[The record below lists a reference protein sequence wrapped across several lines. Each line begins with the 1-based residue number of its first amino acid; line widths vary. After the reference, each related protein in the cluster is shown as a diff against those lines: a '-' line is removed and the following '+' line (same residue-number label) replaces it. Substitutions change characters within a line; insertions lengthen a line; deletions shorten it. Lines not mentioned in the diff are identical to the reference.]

1 MRFVKWGFWLSVA
14 ALVFAFFHYTLP
26 QTDIVRIVGSENR
39 RVDIGENS
47 LFWSRSEV
55 GMTNTTS
62 RDVFF
67 INAVYPN
74 GRTMEY
80 RNEDTGWGWPPYF
93 KINSFGLQTQAK
105 EFASTEAAPIWVA
118 VRHYGWRNQFFT
130 IFPNAVSIK
139 RVAGPDVTLI
149 PWINIIILTC
159 LAGVLF
165 MLRRIWMQFRERTID
180 PAIEDVA
187 ETWDAVDARADAA
200 RDRARGAVGG
210 IRAWLASWRAK
221 PRK

>member
-1 MRFVKWGFWLSVA
+1 MRYVKWGFWLMLA
-14 ALVFAFFHYTLP
+14 TLVFGFLHYTLP
-26 QTDIVRIVGSENR
+26 QTDVVRIVGTENR

-55 GMTNTTS
+55 GMTNSTS

-105 EFASTEAAPIWVA
+105 EFASTDAAPIWVA
-118 VRHYGWRNQFFT
+118 LRHYGWRNQFFT

-149 PWINIIILTC
+149 PWVNIVILTF
-159 LAGVLF
+159 LAFVLF
-165 MLRRIWMQFRERTID
+165 MIRRVWLQFRERTID
-180 PAIEDVA
+180 PALEDA
-187 ETWDAVDARADAA
+187 SHTWDAVDARADAA
-200 RDRARGAVGG
+200 RDRAKGFFGG
-210 IRAWLASWRAK
+210 INAWLATWRRK

>member
-1 MRFVKWGFWLSVA
+1 MRYVKWAFWLVLA
-14 ALVFAFFHYTLP
+14 TLVFGFLHYTLP
-26 QTDIVRIVGSENR
+26 QTDIVRIVGTENR

-47 LFWSRSEV
+47 LFWSRAEV
-55 GMTNTTS
+55 GMANSTS

-93 KINSFGLQTQAK
+93 KVNSFGLQTQAK
-105 EFASTEAAPIWVA
+105 EAASTDATPVWVA
-118 VRHYGWRNQFFT
+118 LRHYGWRNQFFT

-139 RVAGPDVTLI
+139 RVAGPDVTTI
-149 PWINIIILTC
+149 PWLNIVILTF
-159 LAGVLF
+159 LAFVLF
-165 MLRRIWMQFRERTID
+165 MIRRVWMQFRERTID
-180 PAIEDVA
+180 PALEDA
-187 ETWDAVDARADAA
+187 SETWDAVDARADAA
-200 RDRARGAVGG
+200 RDRAKGFFGNIG
-210 IRAWLASWRAK
+210 AWLATWRNK